1 MYVIFPSKAFTGSE
15 VHLKRTV
22 ITCMT
27 ITITTQNRQ
36 VLFSC
41 QVSEEQSTE
50 RSKMK
55 ENEKE
60 TGQYRD
66 SFSTEMVELMREK
79 IETKRKSEDRLK
91 DETISTQAKT
101 FLAKKSCIFSWQDS
115 TTQSLKIQI
124 TNTLDKM
131 EQIHWT
137 VWDKFK

>member
-27 ITITTQNRQ
+27 ITITTQKRQ
-36 VLFSC
+36 VLFSY

-55 ENEKE
+55 PSERKQDD
-60 TGQYRD
+60 TGD
-66 SFSTEMVELMREK
+66 SFSTEMVELMWEK
-79 IETKRKSEDRLK
+79 METKRKSEDRLK
-91 DETISTQAKT
+91 DETISTQAKI

-124 TNTLDKM
+124 TNTLDEM
-131 EQIHWT
+131 EQIHRT